1 MAIEYYVNRLGR
13 CFYMQPSVNMEGIH
27 YYIKLV
33 KALEEYIQEELEDSA
48 FYLELSK
55 LSPTENIKSVILE
68 MAEAEKSH
76 ADSFQKAYLNLT
88 GLSFTPRAI
97 MPIEID
103 NYQMALNSIIS
114 DEIKDYKEYGK
125 QFLLA
130 PTPYLQD
137 LFYMAKTL
145 ESQHIT
151 RLPFLMHETEAK
163 LTGVSN
169 PPKLKLVK

>member
-1 MAIEYYVNRLGR
+1 
-13 CFYMQPSVNMEGIH
+13 MQPSVNMEGIH

-48 FYLELSK
+48 FYTELSK
-55 LSPTENIKSVILE
+55 HSPSDNIKNVILE
-68 MAEAEKSH
+68 IAEAEKSH
-76 ADSFQKAYLNLT
+76 ADSFQKAYLTLT
-88 GLSFTPRAI
+88 GLSFTPKAI
-97 MPIEID
+97 LPIEID
-103 NYQMALNSIIS
+103 DYKLALSNIIS
-114 DEIKDYKEYGK
+114 DEVKDYREYGK

-151 RLPFLMHETEAK
+151 RLPFLIEEIDEK
-163 LTGVSN
+163 LSGSTYS
-169 PPKLKLVK
+169 PRLKLVK